1 MKEFTVPPECAGKP
15 EGLSALWVKK
25 LDTLLSM
32 DLPFKKIG
40 IAHLCCDLIGAC
52 DEDLYQKTLS
62 LISDEDL
69 VRIFTKAAALGVGIE
84 LNQGDFTF
92 EHGAEADILR
102 IFKAAKE
109 CGCKF
114 YLGSD
119 AHHPQGFK
127 KAKENFERAVTLLD
141 LKESDKFKI

>member
-1 MKEFTVPPECAGKP
+1 MKEFTVPKEAAGKP
-15 EGLSALWVKK
+15 DALAK
-25 LDTLLSM
+25 LWIDKLEALLSM

-40 IAHLCCDLIGAC
+40 IAHLCCYLIGAC
-52 DEDLYQKTLS
+52 DEELYQKTLS

-92 EHGAEADILR
+92 ENGAEEDILR
-102 IFKAAKE
+102 IFRTAKK

-119 AHHPQGFK
+119 AHHPEGFETAPALFE
-127 KAKENFERAVTLLD
+127 KAITLLD
-141 LKESDKFKI
+141 LTEADKFTI